1 MADQSVEK
9 IILSLE
15 SLALSINRAVEHM
28 AKIESKKEVSI
39 SSEQSKTSSEKA
51 KTQEGVT
58 ERASAMPSIG
68 KVGAGLAGL
77 AGLSVGALGYVGH
90 MATSGTPGIISNKM
104 NDYFGT
110 DVREK
115 SMGILQNFLD
125 AGVRPSD
132 EDMNTIIQMEK
143 RQSELKTETIE
154 RLQNKTQP
162 ALTREAVAFANQA
175 MNLPKAFENEE
186 GFRNQVLY
194 NFGAVAGDTMSRLG
208 DLFSGK
214 LAFSDYIRGF

>member
-51 KTQEGVT
+51 KTQESTIEKSSV
-58 ERASAMPSIG
+58 MPSIG

-77 AGLSVGALGYVGH
+77 AVGALGYVGH

-115 SMGILQNFLD
+115 SMGVLQNFLD

-186 GFRNQVLY
+186 GFRNQVLN

>member
-51 KTQEGVT
+51 KTQESAT
-58 ERASAMPSIG
+58 ERPSAMPSIG

-77 AGLSVGALGYVGH
+77 AVGAAGYVGH

-186 GFRNQVLY
+186 GFRNQVLN
-194 NFGAVAGDTMSRLG
+194 NFGAVAGDTLSRLG